1 MRHFAYAIFL
11 SSQAKS
17 YATNRFLKVTYSST
31 LKVLQQLKTSKFR
44 KSQNSTISNK
54 SPAVTQL
61 KDGDDGLSYKY
72 WRAWYGSKFKAE
84 PDDGDIIASP
94 RYFQRGDHD
103 KVILVPKDIDDY
115 LVKAAFW
122 LGHVQG
128 IRANPI
134 NV

>member
-1 MRHFAYAIFL
+1 M
-11 SSQAKS
+11 
-17 YATNRFLKVTYSST
+17 
-31 LKVLQQLKTSKFR
+31 
-44 KSQNSTISNK
+44 
-54 SPAVTQL
+54 TQL

-128 IRANPI
+128 IRANPNKCLSHI
-134 NV
+134 RLESSHKHIITYES